1 MRFRLHFTFL
11 DLIDST
17 VMKLT
22 KQMNHL
28 QCGYRRYFCVI
39 KRC

>member
-22 KQMNHL
+22 KQMNHKV
-28 QCGYRRYFCVI
+28 RVDIFA
-39 KRC
+39 

>member
-1 MRFRLHFTFL
+1 MRPRLHFTFH

-28 QCGYRRYFCVI
+28 REDICT
-39 KRC
+39 

>member
-1 MRFRLHFTFL
+1 MRPRLHFTFL

-22 KQMNHL
+22 KQTNHL
-28 QCGYRRYFCVI
+28 WEDSFS
-39 KRC
+39 

>member
-1 MRFRLHFTFL
+1 MRFRLHFTFH

-22 KQMNHL
+22 KQMTIY
-28 QCGYRRYFCVI
+28 GKIFVRD
-39 KRC
+39 